1 MYISLGAV
9 YIYATHTEKEAKRER
24 MKMRKRAQKADKP
37 IFELWL
43 FPFVQGGHSRD
54 PFLHP
59 LFTTLLDSLETVR
72 RIKKIYILMKLR
84 ILLRPEKKKKRKRP
98 SYYSAVGGPCDGI
111 INSFEKRWVNI
122 SIWMGEL

>member
-9 YIYATHTEKEAKRER
+9 YIHATHTEIEAERER

-43 FPFVQGGHSRD
+43 FSFVQGGHSQD

-72 RIKKIYILMKLR
+72 RIKKYIYTDGDKHLVEAVK
-84 ILLRPEKKKKRKRP
+84 EKKNDRLIIRLL
-98 SYYSAVGGPCDGI
+98 AVH
-111 INSFEKRWVNI
+111 V
-122 SIWMGEL
+122 MVL

>member
-9 YIYATHTEKEAKRER
+9 YIHATHTEIEAERER

-43 FPFVQGGHSRD
+43 FPFVQGGHSQD

-72 RIKKIYILMKLR
+72 RIKNIYILYTDGAKDLVEAGK
-84 ILLRPEKKKKRKRP
+84 EKKNDRLIIRLL
-98 SYYSAVGGPCDGI
+98 AVH
-111 INSFEKRWVNI
+111 V
-122 SIWMGEL
+122 MVL